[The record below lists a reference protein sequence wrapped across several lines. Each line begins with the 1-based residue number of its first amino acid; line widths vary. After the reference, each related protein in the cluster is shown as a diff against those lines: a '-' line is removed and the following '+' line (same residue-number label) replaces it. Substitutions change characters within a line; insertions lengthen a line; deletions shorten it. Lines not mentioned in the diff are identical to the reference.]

1 MNSILHRCDI
11 SVILMR
17 SYKCQDLLTYVLI
30 YSAMVYSHVYIAV
43 PMEARFKQSR
53 YHG

>member
-11 SVILMR
+11 SVILMP
-17 SYKCQDLLTYVLI
+17 SYKCEDLLTLVAYVLI

-43 PMEARFKQSR
+43 PMEARF
-53 YHG
+53 